1 MIMMG
6 FDRPLKP
13 EWIYNTLKSIE
24 VGTKPEDFYDAYNE
38 IAVELTGKDGRRKTR
53 TVLFRTFIYS
63 FQESK
68 SKIENNLIIG
78 FSKKHD
84 FEYMK
89 PIYMAMF
96 ILDYEILKYFTQMFY
111 RIFDTSQEVSSVAL
125 TKKMTETYGDTEIV
139 KRSTRAFLKT
149 LTDFGILEAKSKN
162 NYEQINKTTLSS
174 GQIADI
180 LELFAVVNHT
190 KQINIRNFDKTIFA
204 YYNISDLTK
213 VANKYH
219 TDKWEY
225 IRGVDRELLMMR

>member
-1 MIMMG
+1 MMG
-6 FDRPLKP
+6 YDRPLKP
-13 EWIYNTLKSIE
+13 EWIYKTLKNIE
-24 VGTKPEDFYDAYNE
+24 VGTKPEDFYDVYNE

-68 SKIENNLIIG
+68 TKIESNLIIEL
-78 FSKKHD
+78 SKKHD

-111 RIFDTSQEVSSVAL
+111 RIFDASQIVSSVAL
-125 TKKMTETYGDTEIV
+125 TKKMTESYGDTEIV

-149 LTDFGILEAKSKN
+149 LSDFGILEAKSLN
-162 NYEQINKTTLSS
+162 NYEQINKINLTSEQT
-174 GQIADI
+174 ADI
-180 LELFAVVNHT
+180 LELYAVVNHT
-190 KQINIRNFDKTIFA
+190 KQINIKNLDKTIFS
-204 YYNISDLTK
+204 YYNISDLTEI
-213 VANKYH
+213 ANKYH

-225 IRGVDRELLMMR
+225 IRGIDRELLMLR

>member
-1 MIMMG
+1 MMG
-6 FDRPLKP
+6 YDRPLKP
-13 EWIYNTLKSIE
+13 EWIYKTIKYIV

-68 SKIENNLIIG
+68 TRIENNLIIEL
-78 FSKKHD
+78 SKKHD

-111 RIFDTSQEVSSVAL
+111 RIFDASQEVSSVAL

-162 NYEQINKTTLSS
+162 NYEQISKSTLSS

-190 KQINIRNFDKTIFA
+190 KQINIRNLDKTIFS

>member
-1 MIMMG
+1 MMG
-6 FDRPLKP
+6 YDRPLKP
-13 EWIYNTLKSIE
+13 EWIYKTLKNIE
-24 VGTKPEDFYDAYNE
+24 VGTKPEDFYDAYNQ

-68 SKIENNLIIG
+68 SKIENNLIIEL
-78 FSKKHD
+78 SKKHD

-111 RIFDTSQEVSSVAL
+111 RIFDASQEVSSVAL
-125 TKKMTETYGDTEIV
+125 TKKMTDTYGDTEIV

-149 LTDFGILEAKSKN
+149 LSDFGILEAKSLN
-162 NYEQINKTTLSS
+162 NYEQINKIYLSS
-174 GQIADI
+174 EQIADI
-180 LELFAVVNHT
+180 LELYAVVNHT
-190 KQINIRNFDKTIFA
+190 KQINIKNLDKTIFS
-204 YYNISDLTK
+204 YYNISDLTEI
-213 VANKYH
+213 ANKYH

-225 IRGVDRELLMMR
+225 IRGIDRELLMMR

>member
-1 MIMMG
+1 MMG

-13 EWIYNTLKSIE
+13 EWIYKTLKNIE
-24 VGTKPEDFYDAYNE
+24 VGSKPEDFYDAYNE

-68 SKIENNLIIG
+68 SKIENNLIIEL
-78 FSKKHD
+78 SKKHD

-111 RIFDTSQEVSSVAL
+111 RIFDASQEVSSVAL

-149 LTDFGILEAKSKN
+149 LTDFGILEAKSKS

-180 LELFAVVNHT
+180 LELFSVVNHT
-190 KQINIRNFDKTIFA
+190 KQINIRNLDKTIFA

>member
-1 MIMMG
+1 MMG
-6 FDRPLKP
+6 YDRPLKP
-13 EWIYNTLKSIE
+13 EWIYKTLKNIE
-24 VGTKPEDFYDAYNE
+24 VGTKPEAFYDTYNE

-68 SKIENNLIIG
+68 TKIENNLIIEL
-78 FSKKHD
+78 SKKHN

-111 RIFDTSQEVSSVAL
+111 KIFDESQEVSSVAL

-149 LTDFGILEAKSKN
+149 LSDFGILELKSKN
-162 NYEQINKTTLSS
+162 NYEQINKSTLSS
-174 GQIADI
+174 EQIADI
-180 LELFAVVNHT
+180 LELYAVVNNT
-190 KQINIRNFDKTIFA
+190 KQIDIRNLDKTIFS
-204 YYNISDLTK
+204 YYNIADLTEM
-213 VANKYH
+213 ANKYH

-225 IRGVDRELLMMR
+225 IRGVDRELLMME

>member
-1 MIMMG
+1 MMG
-6 FDRPLKP
+6 YDRPLKP
-13 EWIYNTLKSIE
+13 EWIYKTLKNIE
-24 VGTKPEDFYDAYNE
+24 VGTKPEDFYDAYNQ
-38 IAVELTGKDGRRKTR
+38 IAVELTGKHGRRKTR

-68 SKIENNLIIG
+68 TKIENNLIIEL
-78 FSKKHD
+78 SKKHD

-96 ILDYEILKYFTQMFY
+96 ILDYEILKYFTQMFF
-111 RIFDTSQEVSSVAL
+111 RIFDASQEVSSVAL

-162 NYEQINKTTLSS
+162 NYEQIGKSTLSS
-174 GQIADI
+174 EQIADI

-190 KQINIRNFDKTIFA
+190 KQINIRNLDKTIFS

>member
-1 MIMMG
+1 MMG
-6 FDRPLKP
+6 YDRPLKP
-13 EWIYNTLKSIE
+13 EWIYKTLKNIE

-68 SKIENNLIIG
+68 TKIESNLLIEL
-78 FSKKHD
+78 SKKHD

-111 RIFDTSQEVSSVAL
+111 RIFDATQTVSSVAL

-149 LTDFGILEAKSKN
+149 LSDFGILEAKSLN
-162 NYEQINKTTLSS
+162 NYEQINKINLSS
-174 GQIADI
+174 EQIADI
-180 LELFAVVNHT
+180 LELYAVVNHT
-190 KQINIRNFDKTIFA
+190 KQINLKNLDKTIFS
-204 YYNISDLTK
+204 YYNISDLTEI
-213 VANKYH
+213 ANKYH

>member
-1 MIMMG
+1 MMG
-6 FDRPLKP
+6 YDRPLKP
-13 EWIYNTLKSIE
+13 EWIYKTLKNIE
-24 VGTKPEDFYDAYNE
+24 VGTKPEDFYEAYNE

-68 SKIENNLIIG
+68 TKIENNLIIEL
-78 FSKKHD
+78 SKKHD

-111 RIFDTSQEVSSVAL
+111 KIFDESQEVSSVAL

-149 LTDFGILEAKSKN
+149 LSDFGLLEPKSKN

-174 GQIADI
+174 EQIADI
-180 LELFAVVNHT
+180 LELYAVVNNT
-190 KQINIRNFDKTIFA
+190 KQINIRSLDKTIFA
-204 YYNISDLTK
+204 YYNIPDLTEM
-213 VANKYH
+213 ANKYH

-225 IRGVDRELLMMR
+225 IRSVDRELLMMK

>member
-1 MIMMG
+1 MMG
-6 FDRPLKP
+6 YDRPLKP
-13 EWIYNTLKSIE
+13 EWIYKTLKNIE

-68 SKIENNLIIG
+68 TKIESNLLIEL
-78 FSKKHD
+78 SKKHD

-111 RIFDTSQEVSSVAL
+111 RIFDASQIVSSVAL

-139 KRSTRAFLKT
+139 KRSTRAFFKT
-149 LTDFGILEAKSKN
+149 LSDFGILEAKSLN
-162 NYEQINKTTLSS
+162 NYEQVSKSCISQE
-174 GQIADI
+174 QIADI
-180 LELFAVVNHT
+180 LELVAVVNNT
-190 KQINIRNFDKTIFA
+190 KQINIKNMDKTIFA
-204 YYNISDLTK
+204 YYNISDLTE
-213 VANKYH
+213 VANKFH

>member
-1 MIMMG
+1 MMG
-6 FDRPLKP
+6 YDRPLKP
-13 EWIYNTLKSIE
+13 EWIYKTLKNIE
-24 VGTKPEDFYDAYNE
+24 VGTKPEDFYEAYNE

-68 SKIENNLIIG
+68 TKIESNLLIEL
-78 FSKKHD
+78 SKKHD

-111 RIFDTSQEVSSVAL
+111 RIFDATQTVSSVAL

-149 LTDFGILEAKSKN
+149 LSDFGILEAKSLN
-162 NYEQINKTTLSS
+162 NYEQINKINLSS
-174 GQIADI
+174 EQIADI
-180 LELFAVVNHT
+180 LELYAVVNHT
-190 KQINIRNFDKTIFA
+190 KQINLKNLDKTIFS
-204 YYNISDLTK
+204 YYNISDLTEI
-213 VANKYH
+213 ANKYH

>member
-1 MIMMG
+1 MG
-6 FDRPLKP
+6 YDRPLKP
-13 EWIYNTLKSIE
+13 EWIYKTLKNIE

-68 SKIENNLIIG
+68 TKIENNLIIEL
-78 FSKKHD
+78 SKKHD

-89 PIYMAMF
+89 PVYMAMF
-96 ILDYEILKYFTQMFY
+96 ILDYEILKYFTQVFY
-111 RIFDTSQEVSSVAL
+111 KIFDESQEVSSVAL

-149 LTDFGILEAKSKN
+149 LSDFGILEPKSKN
-162 NYEQINKTTLSS
+162 NYEQINKPTLSS
-174 GQIADI
+174 EQIADI
-180 LELFAVVNHT
+180 LELYAIVNNT
-190 KQINIRNFDKTIFA
+190 KQINIRSLDKSLFA
-204 YYNISDLTK
+204 YYNIPDLSEM
-213 VANKYH
+213 ANKYH

-225 IRGVDRELLMMR
+225 IRGVDRELLMMK

>member
-6 FDRPLKP
+6 YDRPLKP
-13 EWIYNTLKSIE
+13 EWIFKTLKNIE

-68 SKIENNLIIG
+68 TKIESNLLIEL
-78 FSKKHD
+78 SKKHD

-111 RIFDTSQEVSSVAL
+111 RIFDASQIVSSVAL

-149 LTDFGILEAKSKN
+149 LSDFGILEAKSLN
-162 NYEQINKTTLSS
+162 NYEQINKINLSS
-174 GQIADI
+174 EQIADI
-180 LELFAVVNHT
+180 LELYAVVNHT
-190 KQINIRNFDKTIFA
+190 KQINIKNLDKTIFS
-204 YYNISDLTK
+204 YYNISDLTEI
-213 VANKYH
+213 ANKYH

-225 IRGVDRELLMMR
+225 IRGIDRELLMMR

>member
-1 MIMMG
+1 M
-6 FDRPLKP
+6 RPLKP
-13 EWIYNTLKSIE
+13 EWIYKTLKKIE
-24 VGTKPEDFYDAYNE
+24 VGAKPENFYDTYNE

-63 FQESK
+63 FQERK
-68 SKIENNLIIG
+68 TKIENNLIIEL
-78 FSKKHD
+78 SKKHD

-111 RIFDTSQEVSSVAL
+111 RIFDESQEVSSVAL
-125 TKKMTETYGDTEIV
+125 TKKMKESYGDTEIV

-149 LTDFGILEAKSKN
+149 LSDFGILEAKTKN
-162 NYEQINKTTLSS
+162 NYEQIKKITLSS
-174 GQIADI
+174 EQVADI
-180 LELFAVVNHT
+180 LELYAIVNNT
-190 KQINIRNFDKTIFA
+190 KQINIKNLDKTIFA

-225 IRGVDRELLMMR
+225 IRGVDRELLMIK

>member
-1 MIMMG
+1 MMG
-6 FDRPLKP
+6 YDRPLKP
-13 EWIYNTLKSIE
+13 EWIYKTLKNIE
-24 VGTKPEDFYDAYNE
+24 VGTKPEDFYDIYNE

-68 SKIENNLIIG
+68 TKIESNLIIEL
-78 FSKKHD
+78 SKKHD

-111 RIFDTSQEVSSVAL
+111 RIFDASQIVSSVAL
-125 TKKMTETYGDTEIV
+125 TKKMTESYGDTEIV

-149 LTDFGILEAKSKN
+149 LSDFGILEAKSLN
-162 NYEQINKTTLSS
+162 NYEQINKINLTSEQT
-174 GQIADI
+174 ADI
-180 LELFAVVNHT
+180 LELYAVVNHT
-190 KQINIRNFDKTIFA
+190 KQINIKNLDKTIFS
-204 YYNISDLTK
+204 YYNISDLTEI
-213 VANKYH
+213 ANKYH

-225 IRGVDRELLMMR
+225 IRGIDRELLMLR

>member
-6 FDRPLKP
+6 YDRPLKP
-13 EWIYNTLKSIE
+13 EWIYKTLKNIK
-24 VGTKPEDFYDAYNE
+24 VGIKPEEFYDAYNE

-68 SKIENNLIIG
+68 TIIENNLLIELT
-78 FSKKHD
+78 KKHD

-111 RIFDTSQEVSSVAL
+111 KIFDASQEVSSVAL
-125 TKKMTETYGDTEIV
+125 TKKMTESYGDTEIV

-149 LTDFGILEAKSKN
+149 LTDFGLLKAKTLSN
-162 NYEQINKTTLSS
+162 FEQQNKTILTSD
-174 GQIADI
+174 QVVNI
-180 LELFAVVNHT
+180 LELYAVVSHT
-190 KQINIRNFDKTIFA
+190 KQIDIRNFDKTIFS
-204 YYNISDLTK
+204 YYNVSNLTD

-219 TDKWEY
+219 TEKWEY
-225 IRGVDRELLMMR
+225 IRGVDRELLIMK

>member
-1 MIMMG
+1 MMG

-13 EWIYNTLKSIE
+13 EWIYKTLKNIE
-24 VGTKPEDFYDAYNE
+24 VGTKPEDFYDDYNE

-68 SKIENNLIIG
+68 TKIENNLIIEL
-78 FSKKHD
+78 SKKHD

-96 ILDYEILKYFTQMFY
+96 ILDNEILKYFTQMFY
-111 RIFDTSQEVSSVAL
+111 KIFDTSQEVSSVAL
-125 TKKMTETYGDTEIV
+125 TKKMIETYGDTEIV

-149 LTDFGILEAKSKN
+149 LTDFKILEAKSKN
-162 NYEQINKTTLSS
+162 NYDQINKLTLSTE
-174 GQIADI
+174 QIADI

-190 KQINIRNFDKTIFA
+190 KQINIKNLDKTIFA
-204 YYNISDLTK
+204 YYNIPDLNR

>member
-1 MIMMG
+1 MMG
-6 FDRPLKP
+6 YDRPLKP
-13 EWIYNTLKSIE
+13 EWIYKTLKNIE

-68 SKIENNLIIG
+68 TKIENNLIIEL
-78 FSKKHD
+78 SKKHD

-111 RIFDTSQEVSSVAL
+111 RIFDASQEVSSVAL

-162 NYEQINKTTLSS
+162 NYEQISKSTLSS
-174 GQIADI
+174 EQIADI
-180 LELFAVVNHT
+180 LELYAVVNHT
-190 KQINIRNFDKTIFA
+190 KQINIRNLDKTIFA